1 MALELDPRIEAFVR
15 GRRQPDAVDPVVA
28 QGMSFSPAVNMQ
40 PDPVVSA
47 PAVDE
52 GGLSVGPPTSTAAL
66 QTRATQPDFYGA
78 DNNQALADEQ
88 TNAGISDH
96 LNNIGASLSRSGA
109 MLAGLGPSHA
119 AVTRRNPEEFK
130 QGVRDLMERR
140 KQKEANSAMA
150 EQQRQMG
157 LAKELEDPASE
168 RSAVIRKLA
177 AQAGVSEDAIAGIS
191 AADIQKYGGV
201 VNAISALK
209 RQGAEAEAEREKLK
223 QAGEQAKELE
233 GVRQAGDIETENL
246 RHKGDLEEIELR
258 NKGSLETAKLR
269 ARKGGGGLNAAT
281 KAAQSPEETA
291 RWVELRKKFDAGQ
304 LSVDEATEYSTLS
317 NKGLKKGSSDWRTPD
332 EILDAQT
339 KHTET
344 VDKDKNT
351 RAEKA
356 RGTYVEGYETNEP
369 GILIAPKEAGE
380 LKAMVA
386 AGNAV
391 RSGMNELGRL
401 EKQGLSNP
409 NTNAQAA
416 ALAQSLALILKGPG
430 FADLGALSG
439 PDQQILTTIAKNPAD
454 ISNIIAKQFGWDR
467 SKNAFKG
474 LMTAMRAR
482 ERATAQAMGL
492 HPAAPKSLQAPTAA
506 RSAPP
511 GMVNIQAPDGSVMPV
526 PVEKKAYY
534 VNKGGKV
541 VP

>member
-1 MALELDPRIEAFVR
+1 M
-15 GRRQPDAVDPVVA
+15 Q
-28 QGMSFSPAVNMQ
+28 FSPAVNMIQ
-40 PDPVVSA
+40 DEPEPEPVVSA
-47 PAVDE
+47 PAAGGD
-52 GGLSVGPPTSTAAL
+52 GLSVGQTPPAAAL
-66 QTRATQPDFYGA
+66 RTVPTQPDFYGA

-88 TNAGISDH
+88 SNAAISDH
-96 LNNIGASLSRSGA
+96 MNNIGASLSRSGA

-119 AVTRRNPEEFK
+119 AVSRRNPEEFK

-140 KQKEANSAMA
+140 KLKDANAATA
-150 EQQRQMG
+150 EQQRQVG
-157 LAKELEDPASE
+157 LAKELDDPNSE

-177 AQAGVSEDAIAGIS
+177 AQAGVSEDAIAGLS

-201 VNAISALK
+201 VNAITAMK
-209 RQGAEAEAEREKLK
+209 RQAAEAAAEKEKLA
-223 QAGEQAKELE
+223 QAGEQAKEIERLKQE
-233 GVRQAGDIETENL
+233 GDVETENV
-246 RHKGDLEEIELR
+246 RHRGDLEEIELR
-258 NKGSLETAKLR
+258 NKGTIEAAKLR
-269 ARKGGGGLNAAT
+269 ARKGGAGLSAAA
-281 KAAQSPEETA
+281 KAAQTPDETA
-291 RWVELRKKFDAGQ
+291 RWAELRKKFDMGQ
-304 LSVDEATEYSTLS
+304 LSVDEATEYSMLS

-356 RGTYVEGYETNEP
+356 RGTYVDGYEPNEP

-391 RSGMNELGRL
+391 RSGMNELARL

-409 NTNAQAA
+409 NTNSQAA

-454 ISNIIAKQFGWDR
+454 VSNIIAKKFGWDR

-492 HPAAPKSLQAPTAA
+492 HPVAPKSLQAPTATNQA
-506 RSAPP
+506 HVRLPSGRTAYIPRDSLSKAPP
-511 GMVNIQAPDGSVMPV
+511 GTKEIP
-526 PVEKKAYY
+526 
-534 VNKGGKV
+534 
-541 VP
+541 

>member
-1 MALELDPRIEAFVR
+1 M
-15 GRRQPDAVDPVVA
+15 Q
-28 QGMSFSPAVNMQ
+28 FSPAVNLIEDEPQ
-40 PDPVVSA
+40 VAPAPVVSA
-47 PAVDE
+47 AAAGSD
-52 GGLSVGPPTSTAAL
+52 GLSVGQPPPAAA
-66 QTRATQPDFYGA
+66 QRTVQSEPDFYGA
-78 DNNQALADEQ
+78 DNNQALADAQ
-88 TNAGISDH
+88 SNAGLDNTM
-96 LNNIGASLSRSGA
+96 NNIGAALSRSGA
-109 MLAGLGPSHA
+109 ILAGLGPNGA
-119 AVTRRNPEEFK
+119 AVQRRGADEFR
-130 QGVRDLMERR
+130 QGVRDLMDRR
-140 KQKEANSAMA
+140 KLKEANAA
-150 EQQRQMG
+150 TGEQQRQLG
-157 LAKELEDPASE
+157 LAKELEDPTSE

-177 AQAGVSEDAIAGIS
+177 AQAGVSEDAIAGLS

-223 QAGEQAKELE
+223 QAGEQAKDLE
-233 GVRQAGDIETENL
+233 RLKQEGDIATEGA
-246 RHKGDLEEIELR
+246 RHTGDLEEIGLR
-258 NKGSLETAKLR
+258 NKGTIEAAKLR
-269 ARKGGGGLNAAT
+269 ARKGGAGLSAT
-281 KAAQSPEETA
+281 AKAAQTPDETA
-291 RWVELRKKFDAGQ
+291 RWAELRKKFDAGQ